1 MSDDTGLYDP
11 STHCAYD
18 APMNKY
24 SAALYWSIVTITSV
38 GYGDITPQNPSEVS
52 MSVWWWCP
60 IETPTDDRSRR
71 GGGASVVA

>member
-52 MSVWWWCP
+52 QCGGVRSR
-60 IETPTDDRSRR
+60 PTDDRSRR